1 MTIEENL
8 KEYILSNYKSLRN
21 FVNTSGI
28 DLPYSTID
36 GMLKRGIKNASIDN
50 VLKICKALNIS
61 ADELGNDKIIPNSNS
76 IKHIMIS
83 EIPDNFIHMRKNKE
97 NYSDLTIDGV
107 ILSDDEYKTFIDMNE
122 VTIEFI
128 RKKRREL

>member
-1 MTIEENL
+1 MTIEESL
-8 KEYILSNYKSLRN
+8 KEYILCNYKSLRN

-36 GMLKRGIKNASIDN
+36 GMLKRGIRNASIDN

-61 ADELGNDKIIPNSNS
+61 ADELGNDRIIPNADS
-76 IKHIMIS
+76 IKHILIS
-83 EIPDNFIHMRKNKE
+83 EIPENFIHMRKYQE

-107 ILSDDEYKTFIDMNE
+107 ILSDEEYKTYLDMNE
-122 VTIEFI
+122 LIIDFI
-128 RKKRREL
+128 RKKRRES

>member
-107 ILSDDEYKTFIDMNE
+107 ILSDEEYKTFIDMNE

>member
-1 MTIEENL
+1 MTIEEKL

-83 EIPDNFIHMRKNKE
+83 EIPDNFIHMRKNND

-107 ILSDDEYKTFIDMNE
+107 ILSDEEFKTFLDMNE

-128 RKKRREL
+128 RKKRSEI

>member
-28 DLPYSTID
+28 DLPYTTVD
-36 GMLKRGIKNASIDN
+36 GMLKRGIKKASIDN
-50 VLKICKALNIS
+50 VLKVCKALNIS

-107 ILSDDEYKTFIDMNE
+107 ILSDEEYKTFIDMNE